1 LRTIS
6 STFSRLSVDKQTST
20 SVLLVASQT
29 SLGVNILNYASV
41 SSMTK
46 ISSDTIMHV
55 AVSSV
60 NCGLKLKPSLK
71 KKLNGLIKVLNRQV
85 YEYLGGHFSSIDV

>member
-1 LRTIS
+1 
-6 STFSRLSVDKQTST
+6 
-20 SVLLVASQT
+20 
-29 SLGVNILNYASV
+29 
-41 SSMTK
+41 
-46 ISSDTIMHV
+46 MHV